1 MKIYNDS
8 KATNVTATQ
17 IALSSFKEP
26 TILLLGGLDRG
37 HSFDGLIPYM
47 KNVKLV
53 ICYGQTKN
61 RIKEFCDR
69 ININCIIKDTLI
81 ESTEEAINNSVS
93 GDVILLS
100 PACAS
105 WDQFKDFEE
114 RGRIFKEYINSKE

>member
-1 MKIYNDS
+1 MKIS
-8 KATNVTATQ
+8 LPIFLKQKVEIKLIGMHIVTTN
-17 IALSSFKEP
+17 
-26 TILLLGGLDRG
+26 
-37 HSFDGLIPYM
+37 
-47 KNVKLV
+47 
-53 ICYGQTKN
+53 
-61 RIKEFCDR
+61 R